1 MNMITFTVEGR
12 LEGDVA
18 KTCVAGKE
26 VDIGLM
32 GSDYPTPEEMLLASA
47 LSCMMLTIYYV
58 AKEMNVKL
66 DDVEGYIEGTMDPKG
81 FQGDPNVPPG
91 LLEVNYFIT
100 VKSKDERI
108 NEVLEQSM
116 RRCPL
121 KDTLIRQI
129 KVNVNWKVEKE

>member
-1 MNMITFTVEGR
+1 MITFTVEGR

-81 FQGDPNVPPG
+81 FQGDPNVPH
-91 LLEVNYFIT
+91 
-100 VKSKDERI
+100 
-108 NEVLEQSM
+108 
-116 RRCPL
+116 
-121 KDTLIRQI
+121 
-129 KVNVNWKVEKE
+129 

>member
-1 MNMITFTVEGR
+1 
-12 LEGDVA
+12 
-18 KTCVAGKE
+18 
-26 VDIGLM
+26 
-32 GSDYPTPEEMLLASA
+32 
-47 LSCMMLTIYYV
+47 
-58 AKEMNVKL
+58 
-66 DDVEGYIEGTMDPKG
+66 
-81 FQGDPNVPPG
+81 
-91 LLEVNYFIT
+91 